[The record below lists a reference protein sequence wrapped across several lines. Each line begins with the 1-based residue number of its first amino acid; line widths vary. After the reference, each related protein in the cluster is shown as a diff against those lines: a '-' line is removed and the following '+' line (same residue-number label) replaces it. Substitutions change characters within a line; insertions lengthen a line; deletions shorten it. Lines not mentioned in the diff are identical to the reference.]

1 MDEDGVLAAVR
12 EAKEAG
18 EPPADVIAAL
28 QAGMKTIGDK
38 YEAGEYF
45 LSELIMSAEIFKRAL
60 DELGLDK
67 SAADTGQRGTVV
79 LGTVHTD
86 IHDIGKNIVASVLS
100 ANGFKVVDLGVDVP
114 VEKFVE
120 AAKESGA
127 KVIGLSCLLTTAFP
141 AMQDTIAAFAAAG
154 LRDQVT
160 IMIGGGPVTAELAE
174 QLGADGAGASAQE
187 AVNLASRSRRR
198 RCRMIPESNDPRW
211 ERLRKAIALEPVDKV
226 PVVPRG
232 RRLVCPRHRHD
243 ARGVPQRRQHL
254 HAGRDRLLQTRRQR
268 RLREQ
273 PQLLLFGAQLH
284 LDDRRQASRLRGR
297 PRRALAGRGV
307 GAHEARGLRRDP
319 RDGLAGVPGAVPQ
332 RAHPPGPPRGVRR
345 RTCRRAPR

>member
-1 MDEDGVLAAVR
+1 MESSSLTASLVAMDEDGVLAAVR

-18 EPPADVIAAL
+18 GPAADVITAL

-160 IMIGGGPVTAELAE
+160 IMIGGGPVTPELAE

-187 AVNLASRSRRR
+187 AVNLAAAAV
-198 RCRMIPESNDPRW
+198 E
-211 ERLRKAIALEPVDKV
+211 
-226 PVVPRG
+226 G
-232 RRLVCPRHRHD
+232 
-243 ARGVPQRRQHL
+243 
-254 HAGRDRLLQTRRQR
+254 
-268 RLREQ
+268 
-273 PQLLLFGAQLH
+273 GA
-284 LDDRRQASRLRGR
+284 A
-297 PRRALAGRGV
+297 
-307 GAHEARGLRRDP
+307 
-319 RDGLAGVPGAVPQ
+319 
-332 RAHPPGPPRGVRR
+332 
-345 RTCRRAPR
+345 